1 MCRRDE
7 LVHASATTHARRDQP
22 TNETSSGGRVVPE
35 RLPDRVKDSVAL
47 PSARAIGSSTHPRG
61 RSPELAQG
69 RLTTPRALSARTPPR
84 GSRAQPSS
92 APVFGGR
99 RARAYGAAGWG
110 TPLVFVNQPDAGP
123 AAAGGGSGGGDV
135 TSRRAHDPPP
145 PLILP
150 VIPHADW
157 PVPPSASR
165 PRLKLVTTRAPGPPG
180 PAAGGRRPVQCN
192 EP

>member
-7 LVHASATTHARRDQP
+7 LVHTSATTHARRDQP

-110 TPLVFVNQPDAGP
+110 TPLVFVNQPDAG
-123 AAAGGGSGGGDV
+123 GGSQRRWRRHV
-135 TSRRAHDPPP
+135 APRRARARAHDP
-145 PLILP
+145 
-150 VIPHADW
+150 
-157 PVPPSASR
+157 
-165 PRLKLVTTRAPGPPG
+165 
-180 PAAGGRRPVQCN
+180 
-192 EP
+192 